1 MATSV
6 NYVPQ
11 FVRPVDDNS
20 PITTARIGA
29 VNDLSLNAF
38 NVTAFGA
45 TGDGTTD
52 DTTNFQLALAT
63 GKDVFVPPGSYKIT
77 GTLSFTAAGQ
87 RIIGTGISDCSIVFA
102 NGSSDGLTCNA
113 LNSCSIE
120 DIKLTGSSK
129 TGGALL
135 KVTGGAYLFAARRI
149 YWNAAYN
156 GLDFNEVNSA
166 LVEASACGGS
176 MTGDYAIRFT
186 GSSGF
191 KSDVL
196 TLRSVGIANSGGPS
210 TFAGI
215 LWDCYAHT
223 LELDDVRLVRC
234 GYGILTQR
242 TTGSDSLATPSF
254 LNATKLE
261 IDFPV
266 KEAIRLNYM
275 ADAWITNLYA
285 SGGGTST
292 ESGIYIA
299 DGCTSIR
306 MTNGRISGMSKHGI
320 HVLGQGV
327 LITGQR
333 IYSCSQAGSAT
344 YSGIYMDAT
353 ATDMAVSGCDIG
365 KSSGELQKYGIE
377 MAVGAQRYTYGVNL
391 VNGNVTGQ
399 ILPQTDLIYN
409 AGSTYRHVFKNDAG
423 THLHVGGAASA
434 PVNYARIAGSNAGG
448 GPTILAEGSDTNIDL
463 SFTPKGTGG
472 VRFGTYTAG
481 AATDSTGYI
490 TIKDSGGTTRKLMV
504 QA

>member
-1 MATSV
+1 MTAIVTSLHGREIGLDAGGRLV
-6 NYVPQ
+6 
-11 FVRPVDDNS
+11 VRNGIMGLGVE
-20 PITTARIGA
+20 AQAVGA
-29 VNDLSLNAF
+29 A
-38 NVTAFGA
+38 
-45 TGDGTTD
+45 GDGSTD
-52 DTTNFQLALAT
+52 DYSALQKALD
-63 GKDVFVPPGSYKIT
+63 KEVDVVLSPGAYKVAS
-77 GTLSFTAAGQ
+77 GTLQYRVAGQ
-87 RIIGTGISDCSIVFA
+87 RILGSGISDCSLVFA
-102 NGSSDGLTCNA
+102 NGTSDGLTCDG
-113 LNSCSIE
+113 LNSCSVE
-120 DIKLTGSSK
+120 NIKLTGSGK

-135 KVTGGAYLFAARRI
+135 LVTGGAYLFRASGI

-166 LVEASACGGS
+166 LLEASACGGS

-186 GSSGF
+186 GSASF

-215 LWDCYAHT
+215 LWDSYAHT
-223 LELDDVRLVRC
+223 LELDDVRIVRPG

-242 TTGSDSLATPSF
+242 STGSDSNATPSF

-292 ESGIYIA
+292 ESGVYIA

-320 HVLGQGV
+320 HNAGQNV
-327 LITGQR
+327 IINVQR
-333 IYSCSQAGSAT
+333 IYSNSQAGSGVS
-344 YSGIYMDAT
+344 SGIYMDAT
-353 ATDMAVSGCDIG
+353 ATDMAVSDCDIG

-377 MAVGAQRYTYGVNL
+377 IAVGATRYTYGVNL
-391 VNGNVTGQ
+391 INGNVTGQ
-399 ILPQTDLIYN
+399 ILPQTDLTYN
-409 AGSTYRHVFKNDAG
+409 AGSTYRHVFRNDAG
-423 THLHVGGAASA
+423 VHLHVGGSAST
-434 PVNYARIAGSNAGG
+434 PVNYVRIAGANAGG
-448 GPTILAEGSDTNIDL
+448 NATILAEGSSTDIDL
-463 SFTPKGTGG
+463 AFTPKGTGTM
-472 VRFGTYTAG
+472 RFGTYTAG

-490 TIKDSGGTTRKLMV
+490 TVKDSGGTTRKLMV

>member
-1 MATSV
+1 MTAIVTSLHGREIGLDANGRLV
-6 NYVPQ
+6 
-11 FVRPVDDNS
+11 VRNGIQGLGIDAQS
-20 PITTARIGA
+20 K
-29 VNDLSLNAF
+29 
-38 NVTAFGA
+38 GA

-52 DTTNFQLALAT
+52 DTTAFQKALDT
-63 GKDVFVPPGSYKIT
+63 GLDVVVPPGSYKIT
-77 GTLSFTAAGQ
+77 GSLSYASAGQ
-87 RIIGTGISDCSIVFA
+87 RIIGSGISDCSLVFA
-102 NGSSDGLTCNA
+102 NGTSDGLTCNA

-120 DIKLTGSSK
+120 DIKLTGSGK

-135 KVTGGAYLFAARRI
+135 KVTGGAYLFQASRI

-166 LVEASACGGS
+166 LLENSACGGS
-176 MTGDYAIRFT
+176 MTGDYAVRFT

-196 TLRSVGIANSGGPS
+196 TLRSVGIANSGGAS

-215 LWDCYAHT
+215 LWDSYAHT
-223 LELDDVRLVRC
+223 MELDDVRLVRC
-234 GYGILTQR
+234 GYGLKTQR
-242 TTGSDSLATPSF
+242 TTGSDSNATPSF

-261 IDFPV
+261 IDFPQ
-266 KEAIRLNYM
+266 KEAIRLDYM

-292 ESGIYIA
+292 ESGVYIA

-320 HVLGQGV
+320 HANGQGL
-327 LITGQR
+327 LISGQR

-353 ATDMAVSGCDIG
+353 ATDMAVSDCDIG

-377 MAVGAQRYTYGVNL
+377 IAVGATRYTYGVNL
-391 VNGNVTGQ
+391 INGNVTGQ
-399 ILPQTDLIYN
+399 ILPQTDLTYN

-423 THLHVGGAASA
+423 THLHVGGSAST
-434 PVNYARIAGSNAGG
+434 PVNYVRIAGANAGG
-448 GPTILAEGSDTNIDL
+448 NATILAEGSSADIDL
-463 SFTPKGTGG
+463 AFTPKGTGTM
-472 VRFGTYTAG
+472 RFGTYTAG

-490 TIKDSGGTTRKLMV
+490 TVKDSGGTTRKLMV

>member
-1 MATSV
+1 MAV
-6 NYVPQ
+6 NYVTQ
-11 FVRPVDDNS
+11 TVAPVADGS
-20 PITTARIGA
+20 PPTTRTISVIGA
-29 VNDLSLNAF
+29 YGSAV
-38 NVTAFGA
+38 
-45 TGDGTTD
+45 GDGTTD
-52 DTTNFQLALAT
+52 DTTAIQSALNL
-63 GKDVFVPPGSYKIT
+63 GVDVFLPPGTFKIT
-77 GTLSFTAAGQ
+77 STLNFTVAGQ
-87 RIIGTGISDCSIVFA
+87 RIIGSGISDCSLVFA
-102 NGSSDGLTCNA
+102 NGSSDGLVCNA

-120 DIKLTGSSK
+120 DVKLTGSSK

-196 TLRSVGIANSGGPS
+196 TLRSVGIANSGGSS

-234 GYGILTQR
+234 GYGIKTQR
-242 TTGSDSLATPSF
+242 TTGSDSNATPSF

-261 IDFPV
+261 IDFPQ
-266 KEAIRLNYM
+266 KEAIRLDYM

-292 ESGIYIA
+292 ESGVYIA

-306 MTNGRISGMSKHGI
+306 LTNGRISGMNKHGI
-320 HVLGQGV
+320 HAAGQNII
-327 LITGQR
+327 ITGQR
-333 IYSCSQAGSAT
+333 MYSNSQAGSAT
-344 YSGIYMDAT
+344 YSGVYCDAT
-353 ATDMAVSGCDIG
+353 ATDVLVADCDIG
-365 KSSGELQKYGIE
+365 KSSGELMKYGLE
-377 MAVGAQRYTYGVNL
+377 VAVGATRITYGTNL
-391 VNGNVTGQ
+391 INGNVTGQ
-399 ILPQTDLIYN
+399 ILPQTDLTYN

-423 THLHVGGAASA
+423 THVHIGGAASA
-434 PVNYARIAGSNAGG
+434 PVNYFRLAGSNAGG
-448 GPTILAEGSDTNIDL
+448 GPTLLAEGSDTNIDMT
-463 SFTPKGTGG
+463 FTPKGTGN

-490 TIKDSGGTTRKLMV
+490 TVKDSGGTTRKLMV

>member
-1 MATSV
+1 MTAIVTSLHGREIGLDASGRLV
-6 NYVPQ
+6 
-11 FVRPVDDNS
+11 VRNGIQGVGVDAQS
-20 PITTARIGA
+20 K
-29 VNDLSLNAF
+29 
-38 NVTAFGA
+38 GA

-52 DTTNFQLALAT
+52 DTSAFQKALDT
-63 GKDVFVPPGSYKIT
+63 GQDVVVPPGSYKIT
-77 GTLSFTAAGQ
+77 GSLSYTAAGQ
-87 RIIGTGISDCSIVFA
+87 RIIGSGISDCSLVFA
-102 NGSSDGLTCNA
+102 NGTSDGLTCNA

-120 DIKLTGSSK
+120 DIKLTGSGK

-196 TLRSVGIANSGGPS
+196 TLRSVGIANSGGAS

-242 TTGSDSLATPSF
+242 STGSDSLATPSF

-261 IDFPV
+261 IDFPQ

-285 SGGGTST
+285 SGGGVST
-292 ESGIYIA
+292 ESGVYIA

-306 MTNGRISGMSKHGI
+306 MSNGRISGMSKHGI
-320 HVLGQGV
+320 HANGQGL
-327 LITGQR
+327 LISGQR
-333 IYSCSQAGSAT
+333 IYSNSQAGSAT
-344 YSGIYMDAT
+344 YSGIYMDTT
-353 ATDMAVSGCDIG
+353 ATDMAVTGCDIG
-365 KSSGELQKYGIE
+365 KSTGELQKYGVE
-377 MAVGAQRYTYGVNL
+377 MAAGASRYTYGVNII
-391 VNGNVTGQ
+391 NGNVTGQ
-399 ILPQTDLIYN
+399 INPQTNLVYN
-409 AGSTYRHVFKNDAG
+409 SGGTFRHEFKSDGG
-423 THLHVGGAASA
+423 THMQIGGSASA
-434 PVNYARIAGSNAGG
+434 PVNYIRIAGANTGG
-448 GPTILAEGSDTNIDL
+448 NPTILAEGSGTDIDL
-463 SFTPKGTGG
+463 AFTPKGTGTM
-472 VRFGTYTAG
+472 RFGTYTVG

>member
-1 MATSV
+1 MTAIVTSLHGREIGLDASGRLV
-6 NYVPQ
+6 
-11 FVRPVDDNS
+11 VRNGIQGVGVDAQS
-20 PITTARIGA
+20 K
-29 VNDLSLNAF
+29 
-38 NVTAFGA
+38 GA

-52 DTTNFQLALAT
+52 DTSAFQKALDT
-63 GKDVFVPPGSYKIT
+63 GYDVVVPPGSYKIT
-77 GTLSFTAAGQ
+77 GSLSYASAGQ
-87 RIIGTGISDCSIVFA
+87 RIIGSGISDCSLVFA
-102 NGSSDGLTCNA
+102 NGTSDGLTCNA

-120 DIKLTGSSK
+120 DIKLTGSGK

-196 TLRSVGIANSGGPS
+196 TLRSVGIANSGGAS

-242 TTGSDSLATPSF
+242 STGSDSLATPSF

-261 IDFPV
+261 IDFPQ

-285 SGGGTST
+285 SGGGVST
-292 ESGIYIA
+292 ESGVYIA

-306 MTNGRISGMSKHGI
+306 MSNGRISGMSKHGI
-320 HVLGQGV
+320 HANGQGL
-327 LITGQR
+327 LISGQR
-333 IYSCSQAGSAT
+333 IYSNSQAGSAT
-344 YSGIYMDAT
+344 YSGIYMDTT
-353 ATDMAVSGCDIG
+353 ATDMAVTGCDIG
-365 KSSGELQKYGIE
+365 KSTGELQKYGVE
-377 MAVGAQRYTYGVNL
+377 MAAGASRYTYGVNII
-391 VNGNVTGQ
+391 NGNVTGQ
-399 ILPQTDLIYN
+399 IAPQTDLVYN
-409 AGSTYRHVFKNDAG
+409 AGGTYRHVFKNDAG
-423 THLHVGGAASA
+423 THLQVGGSAAT
-434 PVNYARIAGSNAGG
+434 PVNYARIAGANAGG
-448 GPTILAEGSDTNIDL
+448 NPTILAEGASTDIDL
-463 SFTPKGTGG
+463 AFTPKGTGTM
-472 VRFGTYTAG
+472 RFGTYTAG

-490 TIKDSGGTTRKLMV
+490 TVKDSGGTTRKLMV